1 MRWKSDLWPVR
12 PSFIMK
18 ANIIKGNSLNLKTG
32 NVEEHRWI
40 HQNWGH
46 GLKYPSLT
54 SCCLEKHSGHNG
66 TMIRNT
72 IQCNAVLRGP
82 WWVCLPKLID
92 IMWEVNCFID
102 IIPILKRAKGKN
114 YLSVFPKRII
124 LTMPCNFIRFI
135 LNIWWAK
142 FLYFNYPEEVTFTTN
157 AAHFVLCLPG
167 EATGIGHEKAGLEK
181 EFHYSK
187 SQDGRS
193 ASTLQRHV

>member
-40 HQNWGH
+40 HQHWGH
-46 GLKYPSLT
+46 RLKYLSLT
-54 SCCLEKHSGHNG
+54 SWYLEKCSGHSG
-66 TMIRNT
+66 TMIKNT
-72 IQCNAVLRGP
+72 IQCNAVFCGP

-135 LNIWWAK
+135 LNIWLAK
-142 FLYFNYPEEVTFTTN
+142 NFVFQLPRGSNIHNKCSTLCSLFTRRN
-157 AAHFVLCLPG
+157 NRHRPW
-167 EATGIGHEKAGLEK
+167 K
-181 EFHYSK
+181 
-187 SQDGRS
+187 GRS
-193 ASTLQRHV
+193 WKGVSLLQVTRW